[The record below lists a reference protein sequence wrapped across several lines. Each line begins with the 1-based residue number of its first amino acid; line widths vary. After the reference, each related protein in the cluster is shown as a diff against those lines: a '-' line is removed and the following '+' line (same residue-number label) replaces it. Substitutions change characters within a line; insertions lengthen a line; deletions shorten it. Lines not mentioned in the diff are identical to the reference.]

1 MSHPILAVEHL
12 TKRFDVSEP
21 WLVRTLTGAP
31 RRVLTA
37 VNDVSF
43 AIAQGCTLSIVGES
57 GCGKSTVA
65 RCVAGLMTP
74 SGGSVRFR
82 GVAVRDIRGGSASER
97 HAIQMIF
104 QDPYGSLNPRWR
116 VGRIVGDPLRAFGLV
131 SGRAELKERVGRLL
145 ADVGLS
151 AADADKFPHEFSG
164 GQRQRIA
171 VARALAAGPA
181 LVVCDE
187 PTSALDV
194 SVQAQILNLMRELQE
209 ARGLTFLFISH
220 NLAVVDFMSDTVAVM
235 YLGSIVET
243 APRDDLFARPAHP
256 YPRML
261 LAASPTPDRI
271 GETAATPRGE
281 VPNPIDPPSGCA
293 FHPRCPH
300 TVERCRIERPALR
313 EFGAARVACHR
324 ADDIA

>member
-37 VNDVSF
+37 VNDVASPSHRD
-43 AIAQGCTLSIVGES
+43 ARSASSAKS

-116 VGRIVGDPLRAFGLV
+116 SR
-131 SGRAELKERVGRLL
+131 
-145 ADVGLS
+145 
-151 AADADKFPHEFSG
+151 
-164 GQRQRIA
+164 
-171 VARALAAGPA
+171 
-181 LVVCDE
+181 
-187 PTSALDV
+187 
-194 SVQAQILNLMRELQE
+194 
-209 ARGLTFLFISH
+209 
-220 NLAVVDFMSDTVAVM
+220 
-235 YLGSIVET
+235 
-243 APRDDLFARPAHP
+243 
-256 YPRML
+256 
-261 LAASPTPDRI
+261 PDR
-271 GETAATPRGE
+271 R
-281 VPNPIDPPSGCA
+281 
-293 FHPRCPH
+293 
-300 TVERCRIERPALR
+300 
-313 EFGAARVACHR
+313 
-324 ADDIA
+324 